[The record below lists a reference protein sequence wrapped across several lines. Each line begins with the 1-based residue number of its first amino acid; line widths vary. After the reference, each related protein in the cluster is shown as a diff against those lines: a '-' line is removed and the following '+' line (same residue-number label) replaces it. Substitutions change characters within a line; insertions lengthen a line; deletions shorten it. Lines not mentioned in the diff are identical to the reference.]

1 MRPVSAPGSA
11 GSALLGDGWTPD
23 AVVFDCDGLLVD
35 TETCWAVAEAELFAR
50 RGRTLSDAENVELIG
65 MSVPETLVYLTER
78 LGGGIDIERFAEE
91 LLELVEEIVSRDAR
105 PMPGAH
111 ALVESIARRVPVA
124 VASNSPRPQLEAALA
139 AGGFGGR
146 FGLSVA
152 GDEIGAPKPAPDVY
166 LAACRQLGIPP
177 ERCLAFEDSFAG
189 ATAASAA
196 GLRTIAVATVPGLAL
211 PADLTLGSLEDPGL
225 ESWIASW

>member
-1 MRPVSAPGSA
+1 VTGASTPEGVDFALMR
-11 GSALLGDGWTPD
+11 DGWIPS

-78 LGGGIDIERFAEE
+78 LGGGIDIEGFAKD
-91 LLELVEEIVSRDAR
+91 LLELVEEIVARDAR

-111 ALVESIARRVPVA
+111 AVVESVSRRVPVA

-152 GDEIGAPKPAPDVY
+152 GDEISAPKPAPDVY
-166 LAACRQLGIPP
+166 LAACRQLGVAP

-196 GLRTIAVATVPGLAL
+196 GLRTIAVATVSGLTL
-211 PADLTLGSLEDPGL
+211 PADLTLGSLEDPRL